1 MRGGWDA
8 ELGDGAFVP
17 FADADGVCSASVG
30 RETGLNAE
38 RIDGDGAVSSGGV
51 PGIGTASRTVGVPGV
66 GVVPT
71 VGAAAFGA
79 TRRGETGVGPAC
91 VGGTAFVGTCSF
103 AIVCDA
109 SFKTFDGE
117 TARDAPF
124 KTFDGETARDAP
136 FKTFDGETA
145 RGVSVKTFDDET
157 ARDAPFKTFDDETAR
172 GVSVKTFDDE
182 TARGVPLVG
191 C

>member
-17 FADADGVCSASVG
+17 FADADGVCGASVV

-38 RIDGDGAVSSGGV
+38 RVDGDGAVSSGGV

-71 VGAAAFGA
+71 VGACAFGA

-91 VGGTAFVGTCSF
+91 VGGTAFAGTRSF
-103 AIVCDA
+103 AIVCGVPL
-109 SFKTFDGE
+109 KTFVGE
-117 TARDAPF
+117 IGRDVPLVVCV
-124 KTFDGETARDAP
+124 GN
-136 FKTFDGETA
+136 
-145 RGVSVKTFDDET
+145 V
-157 ARDAPFKTFDDETAR
+157 
-172 GVSVKTFDDE
+172 
-182 TARGVPLVG
+182 RGVPS
-191 C
+191 